1 MMERNIWTVND
12 LVSYIKHQLTS
23 DAFLSNVTVCGE
35 IGNFTNH
42 FSGHWYFSIKDNNAF
57 INCAMF
63 RYANSKLNFI
73 PEVSQQVIV
82 KGSINVFE
90 KSGQLQLIVT
100 DMQPLGVGKFYLQF
114 EQTKRKLAPLG
125 YFSNEHKKRIPLYPL
140 KIAVVTGANTAALQ
154 DIKITLAKRWPIAK
168 LHEFNALVQGDSA
181 AKDMIRAL
189 KQADNSLCDVII
201 LARGGGSVDDLWC
214 FNDEELAKTIYQVR
228 TPIVTGIGHEIDT
241 TIADL
246 VSDERCATPTA
257 AATRVSPL
265 YTEVLVQLSN
275 YQILY
280 KKHLTNRLQMQQ
292 QTLDYY
298 FNQLNNFKNKI
309 DKLKIYLDNYQ
320 INLKYKLNNYLN
332 EMILKYTKSKHQL
345 NDNMSNIKQD
355 INEYLKENQLLIT
368 NIYNRAK
375 EILAEKNSK
384 FQNTVILLE
393 NLNPLNILKRGFSL
407 TYSDNK
413 LLRSV
418 TEISVGQ
425 DIDIRYY
432 DGIIKTKVKERKE
445 YE

>member
-1 MMERNIWTVND
+1 
-12 LVSYIKHQLTS
+12 
-23 DAFLSNVTVCGE
+23 
-35 IGNFTNH
+35 
-42 FSGHWYFSIKDNNAF
+42 
-57 INCAMF
+57 
-63 RYANSKLNFI
+63 
-73 PEVSQQVIV
+73 
-82 KGSINVFE
+82 
-90 KSGQLQLIVT
+90 
-100 DMQPLGVGKFYLQF
+100 
-114 EQTKRKLAPLG
+114 
-125 YFSNEHKKRIPLYPL
+125 
-140 KIAVVTGANTAALQ
+140 
-154 DIKITLAKRWPIAK
+154 
-168 LHEFNALVQGDSA
+168 
-181 AKDMIRAL
+181 
-189 KQADNSLCDVII
+189 
-201 LARGGGSVDDLWC
+201 
-214 FNDEELAKTIYQVR
+214 
-228 TPIVTGIGHEIDT
+228 
-241 TIADL
+241 
-246 VSDERCATPTA
+246 
-257 AATRVSPL
+257 
-265 YTEVLVQLSN
+265 
-275 YQILY
+275 
-280 KKHLTNRLQMQQ
+280 MQQ

>member
-1 MMERNIWTVND
+1 
-12 LVSYIKHQLTS
+12 
-23 DAFLSNVTVCGE
+23 
-35 IGNFTNH
+35 
-42 FSGHWYFSIKDNNAF
+42 
-57 INCAMF
+57 
-63 RYANSKLNFI
+63 
-73 PEVSQQVIV
+73 
-82 KGSINVFE
+82 
-90 KSGQLQLIVT
+90 
-100 DMQPLGVGKFYLQF
+100 MQPLGVGKFYLQF

-125 YFSNEHKKRIPLYPL
+125 YFSNEHKKKIPLYPL

-168 LHEFNALVQGDSA
+168 LYEFNALVQGDSA